1 MKENKEKA
9 IDYCVDMNDENGSS
23 MDRETTAKYLEADT
37 YYTLYEACGMLNDK
51 EEGSDNTVLD
61 QRLLDVLDFFISVG
75 NYKEGDQER
84 FVGHTDGKLL
94 NKKQEVRT
102 HEKRGAISAV
112 LRAGGCAAAVRRM
125 RQIGR
130 HLHGGRL
137 YGFR

>member
-1 MKENKEKA
+1 MFMEVYFKTMDWMKENKEKA

-94 NKKQEVRT
+94 NEVLT
-102 HEKRGAISAV
+102 ETAN
-112 LRAGGCAAAVRRM
+112 
-125 RQIGR
+125 
-130 HLHGGRL
+130 
-137 YGFR
+137 